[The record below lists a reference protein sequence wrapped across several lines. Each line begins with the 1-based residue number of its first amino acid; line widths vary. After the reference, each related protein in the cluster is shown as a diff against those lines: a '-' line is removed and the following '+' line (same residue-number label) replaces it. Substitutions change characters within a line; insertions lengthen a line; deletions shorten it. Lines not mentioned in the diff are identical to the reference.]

1 MMMMKIIIQA
11 RKRSYLVGS
20 VGPTSLLGTQELERQ
35 LILIMRRIDCHLCIS
50 EDSPVYHH
58 YSDFS
63 DHNNNNH
70 EQAASESHN
79 PYFCRHMEY
88 ERPGIIHV
96 FDYFVTYFTNYKF

>member
-1 MMMMKIIIQA
+1 MLIMKMIVQA

-35 LILIMRRIDCHLCIS
+35 ITLIMRIVIFVLMFPVCHH
-50 EDSPVYHH
+50 DHH

-70 EQAASESHN
+70 EQAASKSHN

-96 FDYFVTYFTNYKF
+96 FDYFVTYFTNYKS